1 MPGSFS
7 IVSYINIPFPY
18 WSIDFKFLSSN
29 SRRYFPDSTVS
40 HGLTAYLRP
49 PHLYT
54 SRSGWVGFPRRVL
67 QLERCGFN
75 MKGGNSHSY
84 YYSELSCSYIYII
97 LMNYLMVK
105 WFLLSKCIYVKLAE
119 ILPTDNEVDGMLMNF
134 LCTDEVLWGFSRKC
148 HFFYCKID

>member
-40 HGLTAYLRP
+40 HGLTEYLRP

-84 YYSELSCSYIYII
+84 YYSELWCSYIYII
-97 LMNYLMVK
+97 LMNYLMVLNAYTLNSLK
-105 WFLLSKCIYVKLAE
+105 FYQ
-119 ILPTDNEVDGMLMNF
+119 PMLMNF
-134 LCTDEVLWGFSRKC
+134 LCTDEVLWGFSRKY